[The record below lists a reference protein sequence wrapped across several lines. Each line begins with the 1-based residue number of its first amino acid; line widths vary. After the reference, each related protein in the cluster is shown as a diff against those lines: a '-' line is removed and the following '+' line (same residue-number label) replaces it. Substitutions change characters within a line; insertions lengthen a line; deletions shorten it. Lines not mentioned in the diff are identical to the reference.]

1 MNTLPRLA
9 AAFLLALML
18 AMSSVVAFAQQITPL
33 RLSYVEG
40 EVSFWRFGAEEW
52 AEARHNI
59 PLAAGDELYVGSRG
73 IIELQ
78 AGSRAFVRADS
89 DTQLSLLSQTADFLQ
104 FRITTGRVSF
114 DLRTLPAGYTVE
126 VNTPNAVFT
135 IDRSG
140 YYRVDVDGEVNFI
153 TRRGGR
159 AVMIPAG
166 GQPMNIYP
174 SEEIVVRGDGLAR
187 AETYVAPEPD
197 RWDRWNYER
206 TDSILDAF
214 SERYLPP
221 GVAGA
226 YDLDHYGRW
235 RVVAEYGPVW
245 VPEVV
250 PVGWAPYSTGRWIWD
265 PYYEWT
271 WIDDAP
277 WGWAPFH
284 YGRWVFIGGYWAWAP
299 GPVFGVSVYAPALV
313 AFFDLGPSL
322 SVSIGF
328 GTPGLA
334 WVSLG
339 WGEPLLPWWGRPGF
353 IGRPWW
359 GGWWGPRVVNNVVV
373 KQTTVIN
380 ITNITYV
387 NSRVNNA
394 VVATHRERFTRG
406 GWDDTPRRL
415 TYTTQTRLQPVRG
428 ALPVKPE
435 PASLI
440 AGSSRSV
447 GPPEAVLKRQ
457 VVVKRVPSEPKL
469 PWRGVTAPRPDPKVA
484 PERRFVSVPARP
496 AGAAVRPALGSETG
510 IERARPPL
518 PPRFEER
525 QREPQPAQPA
535 AVTRER
541 ERTPPSMAE
550 PPVPRATEQERQR
563 QAEPPQPA
571 QPAPTTRERERVEPL
586 QPQPKAPRVVTP
598 VPAQPRAVEQQERQ
612 RVPAEPRRVET
623 PVRPPKAAPA
633 PIPQPE
639 HAELPGKPA
648 NRVYRVPQRENEDH
662 DQRRPQDGR

>member
-1 MNTLPRLA
+1 MLMNTLPRLA
-9 AAFLLALML
+9 AAFSLALML
-18 AMSSVVAFAQQITPL
+18 AVSSVDALAQQITPL

-40 EVSFWRFGAEEW
+40 EVSFWRFGAEDW

-73 IIELQ
+73 VIELQ

-89 DTQLSLLSQTADFLQ
+89 DTQLSLLTQTADFLQ

-114 DLRTLPAGYTVE
+114 DLRTLPAGYSVE
-126 VNTPNAVFT
+126 VNTPNAAFT

-140 YYRVDVDGEVNFI
+140 YYRVDVDGEVHFI

-159 AVMIPAG
+159 AVMVPAG

-174 SEEIVVRGDGLAR
+174 SEEIVVRGDGVAR

-206 TDSILDAF
+206 TDSFLDAV
-214 SERYLPP
+214 SERYLSP

-250 PVGWAPYSTGRWIWD
+250 PVGWAPYSSGRWIWD

-313 AFFDLGPSL
+313 AFFDLGSSL

-339 WGEPLLPWWGRPGF
+339 WGEPVLPWWGRPGF
-353 IGRPWW
+353 VGRPWW
-359 GGWWGPRVVNNVVV
+359 GGWWGPRVVNDVVV

-380 ITNITYV
+380 VSNISYV

-406 GWDDTPRRL
+406 GWNDKQRRL
-415 TYTTQTRLQPVRG
+415 TNTTQTRLLPVRG

-435 PASLI
+435 PVSLI
-440 AGSSRSV
+440 AGSRRSV
-447 GPPEAVLKRQ
+447 RPPEAVLKRP

-469 PWRGVTAPRPDPKVA
+469 PWRVVTAALPE

-496 AGAAVRPALGSETG
+496 VGPAVRPALGGETG

-525 QREPQPAQPA
+525 QRQPQPPQPAA
-535 AVTRER
+535 ATRKRER
-541 ERTPPSMAE
+541 IPPSMAE
-550 PPVPRATEQERQR
+550 PPVPRATEQQRQR
-563 QAEPPQPA
+563 ESQPA
-571 QPAPTTRERERVEPL
+571 QPAPMSGERERVETP
-586 QPQPKAPRVVTP
+586 QPQPRAPRVVTTA
-598 VPAQPRAVEQQERQ
+598 PAQPRAVEQQERQ
-612 RVPAEPRRVET
+612 RVPAEPPRVET
-623 PVRPPKAAPA
+623 PVRPPQAAPA
-633 PIPQPE
+633 PTRQPE
-639 HAELPGKPA
+639 LAELPGKPA
-648 NRVYRVPQRENEDH
+648 NRVYRVPQRENEDQ
-662 DQRRPQDGR
+662 DQRPPQDGR